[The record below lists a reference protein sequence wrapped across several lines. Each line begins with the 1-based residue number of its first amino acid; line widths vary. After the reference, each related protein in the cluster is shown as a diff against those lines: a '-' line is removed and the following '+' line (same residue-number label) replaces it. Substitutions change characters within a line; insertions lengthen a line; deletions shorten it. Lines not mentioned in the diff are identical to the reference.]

1 MRSQV
6 FRLPQNGPFLRQYM
20 PTLAQ
25 SVSSIEPN
33 HSGGK
38 VDHGEEVPDP
48 LVIAGGDDPVLL
60 RLGEEVLNQ
69 VATF

>member
-1 MRSQV
+1 
-6 FRLPQNGPFLRQYM
+6 M

-25 SVSSIEPN
+25 SVYSIEPN

-38 VDHGEEVPDP
+38 VDHGEEVLDP

-60 RLGEEVLNQ
+60 QLREEVLDQ